1 MGDPDDSLNKE
12 KRRGTTPQD
21 DKPRLIFTY
30 VFIKEGKIEKLSMV
44 VWESIEGTV
53 KARKCCF
60 T

>member
-1 MGDPDDSLNKE
+1 MEWAIQMTPNKE

-44 VWESIEGTV
+44 V
-53 KARKCCF
+53 
-60 T
+60 